1 MLACMTFVVSVSI
14 LTAGSVILALGPLGI
29 NFVFVLPGAYP
40 GLVNTFDGG
49 ESAAPLAEGL
59 YELLHTDELEGR
71 LRAVPDLQ
79 PGIADVGVELSPD
92 VLARH
97 VADAVRQMLV
107 GTKAEDRVAKTNQLL
122 SVIDPANQVSTGP
135 RRLQS
140 LHRPDALKRRQL
152 RRPTT
157 LLSDSALLTNG
168 KDDPNLAAEIRAEIE
183 SADSVDLLC
192 AFIRWTG
199 IRLLDSA
206 LEGLKERGGKLRVIT
221 TTYMGAT
228 ERRAIDHLVTQHGAE
243 VKISYETQSTRL
255 HAKAWLFRRNTGF
268 DTAYV
273 GSSNLSRA
281 AMLDGLE
288 WNVRLSNIGTPA
300 LLQKF
305 GVTFDSYWEQRAFQS
320 YDPERD
326 AEKLDAALARNGGR
340 STAAPAGITGL
351 EIQPFLHQEEM
362 LEDLEAERAKGFHR
376 NLLVAATGTGKT
388 VIAALD
394 YKALCE
400 VAGRDLSLLFV
411 AHRKEILQQ
420 SMTTYRNVMQDGS
433 FGELY
438 VGEHKPQQWKHVF
451 ASVQSLSA
459 KGISELPT
467 DRFDVVVIDEFHHSA
482 APTYRKLID
491 HLEPQ
496 ELLGLTATPER
507 GDGIHVADEF
517 FAGRTA
523 SELRLWDALDADL
536 LVPFHYFGVSDD
548 VDLSHLEWKRGSYD
562 LQQLSTLY
570 TGHSARAAKV
580 IKELRE
586 KVTSTS
592 DMRAIGF
599 CVSVQ
604 HAAYMAEVFNRAGI
618 ASVAVSGQTDDGER
632 SLALRALRER
642 EINCI
647 FAVDLFNEGL
657 DLPQVD
663 TILLLRPTQ
672 SATIFI
678 QQLGR
683 GLRRAPEKAV
693 LTVLD
698 FIGQQ
703 HREFRFDVRYRA
715 LTGYGRKQLKRA
727 VEDEFPFLPSGSQ
740 IVLDRVAKDVVLSS
754 LKAQLNLNKPKLAAD
769 IKSYGEILLATYL
782 EKSGNSIKTIYKTTK
797 NSWTEY
803 LRLAGIIKGLSP
815 AEALIQGT
823 LEQLNHADEAK
834 LLSRMAA
841 LIHVDD
847 QERADAYT
855 MLTSVDAPKYLEMSP
870 REQAFARMLFYT
882 LWDDA
887 GGFASYD
894 EGFAH
899 LRNYP
904 YVCHEI
910 QQVVA
915 LGARASKRTG
925 KSLGIELAGVPL
937 LSHATY
943 RREEVLAALEFGSLE
958 LGKNVSHREG
968 VAWCPA
974 TSTDA
979 FFVTLNKDEGKHSAT
994 TMYKD
999 YAISQELFHW
1009 ESQNATSPTSPTGKR
1024 YLGRKDHDS
1033 QIVLFTRESAEDE
1046 TGLTM
1051 PYTCLGQVDYV
1062 QHKGEKPIAI
1072 TWRLQRPMPA
1082 DVFVQ
1087 AAAVA
1092 Q

>member
-1 MLACMTFVVSVSI
+1 M
-14 LTAGSVILALGPLGI
+14 
-29 NFVFVLPGAYP
+29 
-40 GLVNTFDGG
+40 NTFDGG
-49 ESAAPLAEGL
+49 KPAELLVEGL
-59 YELLHTDELEGR
+59 YELLQTDELERR
-71 LRAVPDLQ
+71 LQSVPDLHQ
-79 PGIADVGVELSPD
+79 EFREVAADLSPE

-97 VADAVRQMLV
+97 VADAVRSLLV
-107 GTKAEDRVAKTNQLL
+107 ETKAEDRVAKTNQIL
-122 SVIDPANQVSTGP
+122 SIIRPDNLVTQGP
-135 RRLQS
+135 QQLQS
-140 LHRPDALKRRQL
+140 LHRPDTLKRRQL

-168 KDDPNLAAEIRAEIE
+168 NDDPNLAAEIRAEIE

-199 IRLLDSA
+199 IRLLDAA
-206 LEGLKERGGKLRVIT
+206 LEGFKERGGKLRVIT

-228 ERRAIDHLVTQHGAE
+228 ERRAIDHLVTKHGAE

-255 HAKAWLFRRNTGF
+255 HAKAWLFSRNTGF

-288 WNVRLSNIGTPA
+288 WNVRLSSIGTPA

-305 GVTFDSYWEQRAFQS
+305 SVTFDSYWAQRAFQS
-320 YDPERD
+320 YDPARD
-326 AEKLDAALARNGGR
+326 ADKLDAALARNGGVL
-340 STAAPAGITGL
+340 TAAPSGFTGL
-351 EIQPFLHQEEM
+351 EVQPYLHQEEM
-362 LEDLEAERAKGFHR
+362 LEDLEAERTKGFHR

-394 YKALCE
+394 YKSLCT
-400 VAGRDLSLLFV
+400 VAGRELSLLFI

-420 SMTTYRNVMQDGS
+420 SMATYRNVMQSGT

-459 KGISELPT
+459 RGIGGIAA

-482 APTYRKLID
+482 APTYRKVLE
-491 HLEPQ
+491 HLTPQ

-517 FAGRTA
+517 FDGRTA

-562 LQQLSTLY
+562 IAQLSKLY
-570 TGHSARAAKV
+570 TGNDARAAKV
-580 IKELRE
+580 IKELRD
-586 KVTSTS
+586 KVTSTA

-604 HAAYMAEVFNRAGI
+604 HAEFMAQVFNVAGI
-618 ASVAVSGQTDDGER
+618 ASVAVSGTTDDGER
-632 SLALRALRER
+632 ARALRRLRDR

-672 SATIFI
+672 SSTIFI

-683 GLRRAPEKAV
+683 GLRRAPDKAV

-703 HREFRFDVRYRA
+703 HREFRFDVRYKA
-715 LTGYGRKQLKRA
+715 LTGYGRKQLKKA

-740 IVLDRVAKDVVLSS
+740 IVLDRVAKDVVLTS
-754 LKAQLNLNKPKLAAD
+754 LRAQLNLNRPSLVMD
-769 IKSYGEILLATYL
+769 IKSYAELLLAEYL
-782 EKSGNSIKTIYKTTK
+782 DKSGHDIKTIYRTTK
-797 NSWTEY
+797 DSWTGF
-803 LRLAGIIKGLSP
+803 LRKAHLINGFSP
-815 AEALIQGT
+815 AEALVAGT
-823 LEQLNHADEAK
+823 LDGLSLAAETK

-847 QERADAYT
+847 TERAAAYS
-855 MLTSVDAPKYLEMSP
+855 MLISQDAPPYEELAP
-870 REQAFARMLFYT
+870 RQQGFARMLFYT
-882 LWDDA
+882 FWADA
-887 GGFASYD
+887 GGFSSYD
-894 EGFAH
+894 EGFEY
-899 LRNYP
+899 LRSYP

-910 QQVVA
+910 QQIVA
-915 LGARASKRTG
+915 LGAGVSKRSG
-925 KSLGIELAGVPL
+925 KSLGMELAGVPL

-943 RREEVLAALEFGSLE
+943 RREEILAGLNYGALEQ
-958 LGKNVSHREG
+958 GKNVSHREG

-974 TSTDA
+974 TNTDA
-979 FFVTLNKDEGKHSAT
+979 FFITLNKDEANHSAT

-999 YAISQELFHW
+999 YAISPELFHW
-1009 ESQNATSPTSPTGKR
+1009 ESQNATSTLSPTGQR
-1024 YLGRKDHDS
+1024 YLNRKAHGS
-1033 QIVLFTRESAEDE
+1033 KIVLFTRDAAEDE

-1062 QHKGEKPIAI
+1062 EHKGEKPIAI
-1072 TWRLQRPMPA
+1072 TWKLQRPMPA
-1082 DVFVQ
+1082 QVFAH

>member
-1 MLACMTFVVSVSI
+1 M
-14 LTAGSVILALGPLGI
+14 P
-29 NFVFVLPGAYP
+29 
-40 GLVNTFDGG
+40 
-49 ESAAPLAEGL
+49 EGL
-59 YELLHTDELEGR
+59 YELLYTDNLARR
-71 LRAVPDLQ
+71 LQVVPDFEA
-79 PGIADVGVELSPD
+79 GITEISEEISPE

-97 VADAVRQMLV
+97 VGAVVREVLAD
-107 GTKAEDRVAKTNQLL
+107 TKPADRVAKTNALL
-122 SVIDPANQVSTGP
+122 KSIDPDNKVLSGP
-135 RRLQS
+135 RQLES
-140 LHRPDALKRRQL
+140 LYQPEALKQRQL

-157 LLSDSALLTNG
+157 RLSDSALLTNAT
-168 KDDPNLAAEIRAEIE
+168 DDPSLAAEVRAEIE

-199 IRLLDSA
+199 IRLLESA
-206 LEGLKERGGKLRVIT
+206 LDGLAERGGRLRVIT

-228 ERRAIDHLVTQHGAE
+228 ERKAIDHLVNRYGAE

-255 HAKAWLFRRNTGF
+255 HAKAWLFHRNTGF

-273 GSSNLSRA
+273 GSSNLSQA

-300 LLQKF
+300 LLEKF
-305 GVTFDSYWEQRAFQS
+305 EVTFDSYWENRAFQS

-326 AEKLDAALARNGGR
+326 GAKLDAALERNGGKFT
-340 STAAPAGITGL
+340 SAPSGITGL
-351 EIQPFLHQEEM
+351 EVQPFLHQEEM
-362 LEDLEAERAKGFHR
+362 LEELEAERAKGYSR

-394 YKALCE
+394 YKRLSE
-400 VAGRDLSLLFV
+400 SAGRKLTLLFV
-411 AHRKEILQQ
+411 AHRREILVQA
-420 SMTTYRNVMQDGS
+420 MTTYRNVLQDGA

-438 VGEHKPQQWKHVF
+438 VGEHKPKDWKHVF

-459 KGISELPT
+459 KGTTELPPEQ
-467 DRFDVVVIDEFHHSA
+467 FDVVVIDEFHHSA
-482 APTYRKLID
+482 AKTYRALIE
-491 HLEPQ
+491 HLKPIQ
-496 ELLGLTATPER
+496 FLGLTATPER
-507 GDGIHVADEF
+507 GDGLHVADEF
-517 FAGRTA
+517 FEGRTA

-548 VDLSHLEWKRGSYD
+548 VDLSRLEFKRGNYD
-562 LQQLSTLY
+562 LNQLSNLY
-570 TGHSARAAKV
+570 TGNDARAAK
-580 IKELRE
+580 IIRELQE

-604 HAAYMAEVFNRAGI
+604 HAQYMAAVFNQAGI
-618 ASVAVSGQTDDGER
+618 ASEAVSGQTDDGDR
-632 SLALRALRER
+632 ALALQRLSQR

-657 DLPQVD
+657 DLPQID
-663 TILLLRPTQ
+663 TIMLLRPTQ

-683 GLRRAPEKAV
+683 GLRRSPEKAV

-715 LTGYGRKQLKRA
+715 LTGFGRKQLRKA
-727 VEDEFPFLPSGSQ
+727 IDDNFPQLPSGSQ
-740 IVLDRVAKDVVLSS
+740 IMLDRVAKDVVLTS
-754 LKAQLNLNKPKLAAD
+754 LKAQLNLNRPSLVKD
-769 IKSYGEILLATYL
+769 IKSYAQTLLSDYL
-782 EKSGNSIKTIYKTTK
+782 EKSGNELKTIYRGTRD
-797 NSWTEY
+797 SWTGF
-803 LRLAGIIKGLSP
+803 LRLAGLIEGMSP
-815 AEALIQGT
+815 AEALVQGK
-823 LEQLNHADEAK
+823 LNQLALADEKK

-841 LIHVDD
+841 FIHVDD
-847 QERADAYT
+847 SERVEAYSMLVSADAPPYA
-855 MLTSVDAPKYLEMSP
+855 DLEP
-870 REQAFARMLFYT
+870 RQQIFARMLFYT
-882 LWDDA
+882 LWADGAGFTSYDA
-887 GGFASYD
+887 GLKY
-894 EGFAH
+894 
-899 LRNYP
+899 LRSFP
-904 YVCHEI
+904 YVCSEI
-910 QQVVA
+910 KQILA
-915 LGARASKRTG
+915 LSLAKSKRTG
-925 KSLGIELAGVPL
+925 KSLGLDMAGIPV

-943 RREEVLAALEFGSLE
+943 RREEVLAAFEFGSLQ

-968 VAWCPA
+968 VAWCPE
-974 TSTDA
+974 TRTDA
-979 FFVTLNKDEGKHSAT
+979 FFVTLNKDEANHSAT

-999 YAISQELFHW
+999 FALSPELFHW
-1009 ESQNATSPTSPTGKR
+1009 ESQNGTSPSSPVGQR
-1024 YLGRKDHDS
+1024 YLDRRSHGSR
-1033 QIVLFTRESAEDE
+1033 IVIFTRETADDE

-1072 TWRLQRPMPA
+1072 TWKLHRPMPA
-1082 DVFVQ
+1082 DVFAG